1 MPRPSH
7 ALPVAA
13 LMVALTVAAHPVAAQ
28 PLLAAAEHP
37 PVPARTQADSIPATP
52 ERAPAT
58 SRMHG
63 FTLSGYLETA
73 FNYSHAAASD
83 NIAGR
88 LYERSSNQLA
98 FNAFKLSL
106 DRPMDATR
114 FDLGFHSDIVFGEN
128 ARVLQSTGFKV
139 GRDGDVYQFYGAVNI
154 PTPDHHG
161 VQVKVG
167 RMATFL
173 GYEVIEAPLNPN
185 VSVGNAF
192 LFAEN
197 FTQTG
202 VSIEHRFSAKV
213 DAQFRVLNGWDQ
225 VSDVNGRP
233 SYMARVGLAPDELT
247 TVALAAF
254 TGPEQPANNTALR
267 SGVEVLASH
276 KFGRVTSWVQADYG
290 TEQRNDALPD
300 PDRNATWWAYGTWLV
315 VEHSPKVG
323 FALRADYMND
333 RRAARSGAA
342 YGIIQGVENRLASAT
357 GTLNIKATS
366 HLLLRPE
373 VRLDRSSRRVFA
385 GKHNQNTLGLSAAY
399 LF

>member
-1 MPRPSH
+1 MPSPSRT
-7 ALPVAA
+7 LPVAA
-13 LMVALTVAAHPVAAQ
+13 VLVALTVAANPAAAQ
-28 PLLAAAEHP
+28 PLLASADHAPAPAVVRVDSTPAA
-37 PVPARTQADSIPATP
+37 A
-52 ERAPAT
+52 ERAPAP
-58 SRMHG
+58 RAFG
-63 FTLSGYLETA
+63 FKLSGYVETA
-73 FNYSHAAASD
+73 FNYAHAASTP

-88 LYERSSNQLA
+88 LYERSSNQFA

-106 DRPMDATR
+106 DRPMDATH
-114 FDLGFHSDIVFGEN
+114 FDLGFHGDLVVGEN

-139 GRDGDVYQFYGAVNI
+139 GRDGDVYQFYGSLNI

-173 GYEVIEAPLNPN
+173 GYEVIEAPVNPN

-202 VSIEHRFSAKV
+202 VSVEHRFSDKV

-225 VSDVNGRP
+225 VDDVNGRP
-233 SYMARVGLAPDELT
+233 SYMARLGLAPDSLT
-247 TVALAAF
+247 TVAFAAF
-254 TGPEQPANNTALR
+254 TGPEQANNNSALR
-267 SGVEVLASH
+267 SGVELLASH
-276 KFGRVTSWVQADYG
+276 RFGRVTSWIQADYG
-290 TEQRNDALPD
+290 HEQRNAALPD
-300 PDRNATWWAYGTWLV
+300 PNRNATWWAYGTWFV

-333 RRAARSGAA
+333 RLAARSGAA

-357 GTLNIKATS
+357 ATLNFKATS
-366 HLLLRPE
+366 HVLLRPE
-373 VRLDRSSRRVFA
+373 VRIDRSSRRVFD
-385 GKHNQNTLGLSAAY
+385 GRYNQNTLGLSAAY